1 MGVITV
7 MPSHSHRSS
16 QPEADSN
23 IPVVDAEFVDT
34 PPGYGFDD
42 LDFTELER
50 SIVLACHPKANDYVV
65 KLIEA
70 LRKSEV
76 YKTVRRIAREKSNGN
91 EELAVVT
98 MFSLA

>member
-1 MGVITV
+1 
-7 MPSHSHRSS
+7 MPSHSHRNSS
-16 QPEADSN
+16 QPELDSINN

-34 PPGYGFDD
+34 PPGSGFDD

-65 KLIEA
+65 KLIEV